1 MRAFVRMHANAKPA
15 RDRKVCRA
23 QARGHGADRVAGG
36 AGVGGGG
43 VGESLTTPYAT
54 RPTPDE
60 TAGNIQTVSFTYL
73 PRGQLQFYSPPQPQP
88 PLTDPR
94 TTYSYSVSYTRDD
107 LGRIMRKAETVQGT
121 TDIYEYEYNLNGNI
135 KGVRGSRRAFGVGRT
150 A

>member
-15 RDRKVCRA
+15 RGRKVCRA

-73 PRGQLQFYSPPQPQP
+73 PRGQLQRYVPPQPSP
-88 PLTDPR
+88 ALSDPR
-94 TTYSYSVSYTRDD
+94 TLYSYNLSGQLTRIIRPD
-107 LGRIMRKAETVQGT
+107 GQRIFHAYDAETGQ
-121 TDIYEYEYNLNGNI
+121 L
-135 KGVRGSRRAFGVGRT
+135 T
-150 A
+150 AQVLQDAQLQTIAQIDYACRD